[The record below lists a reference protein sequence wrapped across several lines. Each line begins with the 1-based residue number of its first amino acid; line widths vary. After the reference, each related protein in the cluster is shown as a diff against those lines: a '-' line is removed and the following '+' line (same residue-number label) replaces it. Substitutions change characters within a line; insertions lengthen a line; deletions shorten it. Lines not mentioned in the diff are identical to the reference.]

1 MDRSRDRADQKR
13 HHWSN
18 DVPTHDYKCVRCLTI
33 FEERHSIKESPPSLS
48 ECPECGG
55 TAHRQFST
63 PAFNA
68 KGDDLLDNGKPQYC
82 PALARKMPYN
92 KDDPKAFFTS
102 KRAAREA
109 ARRKA
114 DTGDYTL
121 TLD

>member
-1 MDRSRDRADQKR
+1 M
-13 HHWSN
+13 
-18 DVPTHDYKCVRCLTI
+18 PCHDYRCVRCLTI

-55 TAHRQFST
+55 TAQRQFSA
-63 PAFNA
+63 PAFST
-68 KGDDLLDNGKPQYC
+68 KGDDLNSGQLQYC

-92 KDDPKAFFTS
+92 KDDPKAYFSS

-114 DTGDYTL
+114 DTGDYEL